1 MGGPKARTSATD
13 LRFCRNRACVAT
25 GSSSKPDGARST
37 TRSLTRAT
45 TESRKSRLLV
55 DGGSIRRYFAKMY
68 ARPGRKL
75 VGKVWYAGH
84 RDRRLLR
91 KVFSERNGAGVVAC
105 VKSTIE
111 KGLEVKQKVKM
122 VVEK

>member
-1 MGGPKARTSATD
+1 
-13 LRFCRNRACVAT
+13 
-25 GSSSKPDGARST
+25 
-37 TRSLTRAT
+37 
-45 TESRKSRLLV
+45 
-55 DGGSIRRYFAKMY
+55 MY